1 MSLEVADLTVSPAPT
16 HARIDP
22 VLRELRDRVS
32 EVDRAI
38 LAAVNLRLELVAEIA
53 EHKQKLGVP
62 TYDPIREEAMLR
74 DLTQGNR
81 GRLTDEGVA
90 ELLASI
96 LYLTKRQLGISAA
109 RR

>member
-1 MSLEVADLTVSPAPT
+1 MSVSPAT
-16 HARIDP
+16 TQSRLDP
-22 VLRELRDRVS
+22 VLRELRERVS

-53 EHKQKLGVP
+53 EHKRQAGIP
-62 TYDPIREEAMLR
+62 TYDPSREEAMLR
-74 DLTQGNR
+74 ELTQGNR

-96 LYLTKRQLGISAA
+96 LYLTKRQLGIASAV

>member
-1 MSLEVADLTVSPAPT
+1 
-16 HARIDP
+16 
-22 VLRELRDRVS
+22 
-32 EVDRAI
+32 
-38 LAAVNLRLELVAEIA
+38 
-53 EHKQKLGVP
+53 
-62 TYDPIREEAMLR
+62 MLR

-81 GRLTDEGVA
+81 GRLTDEGVS

>member
-1 MSLEVADLTVSPAPT
+1 MTVSPAAT
-16 HARIDP
+16 RSRLDP
-22 VLRELRDRVS
+22 VLRELRERVS

-38 LAAVNLRLELVAEIA
+38 LAAMNLRLELVAEIA
-53 EHKQKLGVP
+53 EHKRRAGIP
-62 TYDPIREEAMLR
+62 TYDPMREEAMLR
-74 DLTQGNR
+74 ELTQGNR

-96 LYLTKRQLGISAA
+96 LYLTKRQLGIASAAA

>member
-1 MSLEVADLTVSPAPT
+1 MVALF
-16 HARIDP
+16 ARIAGYG
-22 VLRELRDRVS
+22 RRRFEKKKSRS
-32 EVDRAI
+32 GI
-38 LAAVNLRLELVAEIA
+38 
-53 EHKQKLGVP
+53 P

-81 GRLTDEGVA
+81 GRLTDEGVS

>member
-1 MSLEVADLTVSPAPT
+1 LTVSAASTQP
-16 HARIDP
+16 RIDP
-22 VLRELRDRVS
+22 VLLELRERVS

-38 LAAVNLRLELVAEIA
+38 LAAINLRLELVAEIA
-53 EHKQKLGVP
+53 EHKRQAGIP
-62 TYDPIREEAMLR
+62 TYDPIREEVMLR
-74 DLTQGNR
+74 ELTQGNR

>member
-1 MSLEVADLTVSPAPT
+1 MNVSTAPT
-16 HARIDP
+16 QSRLDP
-22 VLRELRDRVS
+22 ILGELRERVS
-32 EVDRAI
+32 EVDRSI

-53 EHKQKLGVP
+53 EHKRHAGIP

-74 DLTQGNR
+74 ELTQGNR

-90 ELLASI
+90 ELLASL
-96 LYLTKRQLGISAA
+96 LYLTKRQLGIASAAA

>member
-1 MSLEVADLTVSPAPT
+1 MNVSPAAT
-16 HARIDP
+16 QSRIDP
-22 VLRELRDRVS
+22 VLRELRERVS

-38 LAAVNLRLELVAEIA
+38 LAAVNRRLELVAEIA
-53 EHKQKLGVP
+53 EHKRQAGIA

-74 DLTQGNR
+74 ELTQGNR

-96 LYLTKRQLGISAA
+96 LYLTKRQLGIASAA
-109 RR
+109 RP

>member
-1 MSLEVADLTVSPAPT
+1 MSVSPAPT
-16 HARIDP
+16 QPRIDP
-22 VLRELRDRVS
+22 DLRDLRERVS

-53 EHKQKLGVP
+53 EHKRQAGIP

-74 DLTQGNR
+74 ELTQGNR

-96 LYLTKRQLGISAA
+96 LYLTKRQLGIASAAA

>member
-1 MSLEVADLTVSPAPT
+1 MNVSPA
-16 HARIDP
+16 ARQARVDP
-22 VLRELRDRVS
+22 VLRELRERVS

-38 LAAVNLRLELVAEIA
+38 LAAVNRRLELVAEIA
-53 EHKQKLGVP
+53 EHKRQSGIA

-74 DLTQGNR
+74 ELTQGNR

-96 LYLTKRQLGISAA
+96 LYLTKRQLGIASAA

>member
-1 MSLEVADLTVSPAPT
+1 LAVPTATAQPALE
-16 HARIDP
+16 P
-22 VLRELRDRVS
+22 VLRERRARGT

-53 EHKQKLGVP
+53 EHKRQAGIP
-62 TYDPIREEAMLR
+62 TYDPSREEAMLR
-74 DLTQGNR
+74 ELTQGNR

>member
-1 MSLEVADLTVSPAPT
+1 VTVSPAST
-16 HARIDP
+16 QSRHDP
-22 VLRELRDRVS
+22 VLGELRERVS

-53 EHKQKLGVP
+53 EHKRQVGIP
-62 TYDPIREEAMLR
+62 TYDPIREESMLR
-74 DLTQGNR
+74 ELTQGNR

-96 LYLTKRQLGISAA
+96 LYLTKRQLGISLAA

>member
-1 MSLEVADLTVSPAPT
+1 MNVSPA
-16 HARIDP
+16 ARQARVDP
-22 VLRELRDRVS
+22 VLRELRERVS

-38 LAAVNLRLELVAEIA
+38 LAAVNRRLELVAEIA
-53 EHKQKLGVP
+53 EHKRQRGIA
-62 TYDPIREEAMLR
+62 TYDPLREEAMLR
-74 DLTQGNR
+74 ELTQGNR

-96 LYLTKRQLGISAA
+96 LYLTKRQLGIASAA

>member
-1 MSLEVADLTVSPAPT
+1 MTVSPAT
-16 HARIDP
+16 TQSRLDP
-22 VLRELRDRVS
+22 VLGELRARVS

-53 EHKQKLGVP
+53 EHKRQAGIP
-62 TYDPIREEAMLR
+62 TYDPNREEAMLR

>member
-1 MSLEVADLTVSPAPT
+1 LTVSPAST
-16 HARIDP
+16 QSRIDP
-22 VLRELRDRVS
+22 VLQELRERVS

-53 EHKQKLGVP
+53 EHKRQAGIA

-74 DLTQGNR
+74 ELTQGNR
-81 GRLTDEGVA
+81 GRITDEGVA

>member
-1 MSLEVADLTVSPAPT
+1 MTVSPASSQSGL
-16 HARIDP
+16 DP
-22 VLRELRDRVS
+22 ALRELRERVS

-38 LAAVNLRLELVAEIA
+38 LGAVNLRLELVAEIA
-53 EHKQKLGVP
+53 EHKRQAGIP

-74 DLTQGNR
+74 ELTQGNR

-96 LYLTKRQLGISAA
+96 LYLTKRQLGIASAV

>member
-1 MSLEVADLTVSPAPT
+1 VNVSTAT
-16 HARIDP
+16 TQARTDP
-22 VLRELRDRVS
+22 VLSALRERVS

-53 EHKQKLGVP
+53 EHKKQAGIP

-74 DLTQGNR
+74 ELTQGNR

-90 ELLASI
+90 ELLASL
-96 LYLTKRQLGISAA
+96 LYLTKRQLGIASAV

>member
-1 MSLEVADLTVSPAPT
+1 MNVSPT
-16 HARIDP
+16 ARQARVDP
-22 VLRELRDRVS
+22 VLRELRERVS

-38 LAAVNLRLELVAEIA
+38 LAAVNRRLELVAEIA
-53 EHKQKLGVP
+53 EHKRQSGIA

-74 DLTQGNR
+74 ELTQGNR

-96 LYLTKRQLGISAA
+96 LYLTKRQLGIASAA

>member
-1 MSLEVADLTVSPAPT
+1 MTVSPTAT
-16 HARIDP
+16 QVRLDP
-22 VLRELRDRVS
+22 VLRELRERVS
-32 EVDRAI
+32 EVDRTI
-38 LAAVNLRLELVAEIA
+38 LAAVNQRLELVAEIA
-53 EHKQKLGVP
+53 EHKRRAGIP

-96 LYLTKRQLGISAA
+96 LYLTKRQLGIASAA
-109 RR
+109 SRR